1 VWFLVILLI
10 GNLVAKLLSRLVDQL
25 LERVGFDR

>member
-10 GNLVAKLLSRLVDQL
+10 GYVVAKLLSRLVDQL